1 MMLIKTSLKAYGKIN
16 LYLKVIKKLK
26 NKYHEI
32 ETLFCFFD
40 IYDQIFVSSNR
51 RNNEIIF
58 TGKFSKGISN
68 TNNTV
73 LKLLNILKKYPKFN
87 KHKFKIRIIKN
98 IPQGSGFGGGSADVS
113 ALLTFFNKYLELNL
127 KKKMISLICNKI
139 GADVEPSLN
148 TNFKI
153 LYGANNKIIELN
165 KKPKFNVLLVYPNCF
180 NSTKNIYLSNK
191 IFSKRSTSEISLLKK
206 YILNINYF
214 FKFLNYKG
222 NDLEQSA
229 FKSNKT
235 VLKLLT
241 FLKKLKG
248 CKLARMTGSGSACFA
263 IFENNSQLTD
273 AILALKKH
281 YKSYWIRKAK
291 II

>member
-1 MMLIKTSLKAYGKIN
+1 MLTKKSLKAYGKIN

-32 ETLFCFFD
+32 ESLFCFFN
-40 IYDQIFVSSNR
+40 IYDEIFVFANR
-51 RNNEIIF
+51 TYNKIIF

-73 LKLLNILKKYPKFN
+73 LKLFNILKKYTKFN
-87 KHKFKIRIIKN
+87 KLKFKIRIVKN

-113 ALLTFFNKYLELNL
+113 VLLNFFNKYLKLNL
-127 KKKMISLICNKI
+127 KKNTISSICNKI

-153 LYGANNKIIELN
+153 LYGSNKIIEFK
-165 KKPKFNVLLVYPNCF
+165 KKPKFNLLLVYPNCF

-191 IFSKRSTSEISLLKK
+191 IFSKKNNSEIYFLKK
-206 YILNINYF
+206 NILNMNYLI
-214 FKFLNYKG
+214 KFLNYKG

-229 FKSNKT
+229 FKKNKT
-235 VLKLLT
+235 ILKLLT

-248 CKLARMTGSGSACFA
+248 CKIARMTGSGSACFA
-263 IFENNSQLTD
+263 VFENNAHLAE
-273 AILALKKH
+273 AILTLKKH

>member
-1 MMLIKTSLKAYGKIN
+1 MLTKKSLKAYGKIN

-32 ETLFCFFD
+32 ESLFCFFN
-40 IYDQIFVSSNR
+40 IYDEIFVSANR
-51 RNNEIIF
+51 TNNQIIF

-73 LKLLNILKKYPKFN
+73 LKLFNILKKYPKFN
-87 KHKFKIRIIKN
+87 KLKFKIRIVKN

-113 ALLTFFNKYLELNL
+113 VLLNFFNKYLKLNL
-127 KKKMISLICNKI
+127 KKNTISSICNKI
-139 GADVEPSLN
+139 GRDVEPSLN

-153 LYGANNKIIELN
+153 LYGSNKIIEFK
-165 KKPKFNVLLVYPNCF
+165 KKPKFNLLLVYPNCF

-191 IFSKRSTSEISLLKK
+191 IFSKKNNSEIYFLKK
-206 YILNINYF
+206 NILNMNYLI
-214 FKFLNYKG
+214 KFLNYKG

-229 FKSNKT
+229 FKKNKT
-235 VLKLLT
+235 ILKLLT

-248 CKLARMTGSGSACFA
+248 CKIARMTGSGSACFA
-263 IFENNSQLTD
+263 VFENNAHLAE
-273 AILALKKH
+273 AILTLKKH

>member
-1 MMLIKTSLKAYGKIN
+1 MLIKTSLKAYGKIN

-51 RNNEIIF
+51 RNNQIIF

-113 ALLTFFNKYLELNL
+113 ALLTFFNKYLKLNL

-139 GADVEPSLN
+139 GADVEPLLN

-153 LYGANNKIIELN
+153 LYGANNKIIEFN

-180 NSTKNIYLSNK
+180 NSSKNIYLSNK
-191 IFSKRSTSEISLLKK
+191 IFSKRNNSEIFLLKK
-206 YILNINYF
+206 NVLNINYL

-229 FKSNKT
+229 FKNNKT
-235 VLKLLT
+235 VLKVLT

-263 IFENNSQLTD
+263 IFENNSQLTA
-273 AILALKKH
+273 AIFTLKKH
-281 YKSYWIRKAK
+281 YKSYWIRKVK

>member
-1 MMLIKTSLKAYGKIN
+1 MLTKKSLKAYGKIN

-32 ETLFCFFD
+32 ESLFCFFNV
-40 IYDQIFVSSNR
+40 YDEIFVSANR
-51 RNNEIIF
+51 TYSQIIF
-58 TGKFSKGISN
+58 TGKFSKGINN
-68 TNNTV
+68 TNNTI
-73 LKLLNILKKYPKFN
+73 LKLFNILKKYPKFN
-87 KHKFKIRIIKN
+87 KLKFKIRIVKN
-98 IPQGSGFGGGSADVS
+98 IPQGSGFGGGSVDVS
-113 ALLTFFNKYLELNL
+113 VLLNFFNKYLKLNL
-127 KKKMISLICNKI
+127 KKNTISSICNKI

-153 LYGANNKIIELN
+153 LYGSNKIIEFK
-165 KKPKFNVLLVYPNCF
+165 KKPKFNLLLVYPNCF

-191 IFSKRSTSEISLLKK
+191 IFSKKNNSEIYFLKK
-206 YILNINYF
+206 NILNMNYLI
-214 FKFLNYKG
+214 KFLNYKG

-229 FKSNKT
+229 FKKNKT
-235 VLKLLT
+235 ILKLLT

-248 CKLARMTGSGSACFA
+248 CKIARMTGSGSACFA
-263 IFENNSQLTD
+263 VFENNAHLAE
-273 AILALKKH
+273 AILTLKKH

>member
-1 MMLIKTSLKAYGKIN
+1 MMLTKKSLKAYGKIN

-32 ETLFCFFD
+32 ESLFCFFN
-40 IYDQIFVSSNR
+40 IYDQIFVSTNR
-51 RNNEIIF
+51 TYNQISF
-58 TGKFSKGISN
+58 TGRFSKGISK

-73 LKLLNILKKYPKFN
+73 LKLFNILKKYPKFN
-87 KHKFKIRIIKN
+87 KHKFKIRIVKN

-113 ALLTFFNKYLELNL
+113 VLLNFFNKYLNLNL
-127 KKKMISLICNKI
+127 KKKTISLICNKI

-153 LYGANNKIIELN
+153 LYGPNNKIIEFK
-165 KKPKFNVLLVYPNCF
+165 KKPKFNLLLVYPNCL
-180 NSTKNIYLSNK
+180 NSSKNIYLSNK
-191 IFSKRSTSEISLLKK
+191 IFSKKNNSEVYFLKK
-206 YILNINYF
+206 NILNMNYL

-229 FKSNKT
+229 FKKNKT
-235 VLKLLT
+235 ILKLLI

-248 CKLARMTGSGSACFA
+248 CKIARMTGSGSACFA
-263 IFENNSQLTD
+263 IFENNSHLAE
-273 AILALKKH
+273 AILSVKKH

>member
-1 MMLIKTSLKAYGKIN
+1 MMLTKKSLKAYGKIN

-32 ETLFCFFD
+32 ESLFCFFN
-40 IYDQIFVSSNR
+40 IYDEIFVFANR
-51 RNNEIIF
+51 TYNKIIF

-73 LKLLNILKKYPKFN
+73 LKLFNILKKYPKFN
-87 KHKFKIRIIKN
+87 KLKFKIRIVKN

-113 ALLTFFNKYLELNL
+113 VLLNFFNKYLKLNL
-127 KKKMISLICNKI
+127 KKNTISSICNKI

-153 LYGANNKIIELN
+153 LYGSNKIIELK
-165 KKPKFNVLLVYPNCF
+165 KKPKFNLLLVYPNCF

-191 IFSKRSTSEISLLKK
+191 IFSKKNNSEIYFLKK
-206 YILNINYF
+206 NILNMNYLI
-214 FKFLNYKG
+214 KFLNYKG

-229 FKSNKT
+229 FKKNKT
-235 VLKLLT
+235 ILKLLT

-248 CKLARMTGSGSACFA
+248 CKIARMTGSGSACFA
-263 IFENNSQLTD
+263 VFENNAHLAE
-273 AILALKKH
+273 AILTLKKH

>member
-1 MMLIKTSLKAYGKIN
+1 
-16 LYLKVIKKLK
+16 
-26 NKYHEI
+26 
-32 ETLFCFFD
+32 
-40 IYDQIFVSSNR
+40 VSANR
-51 RNNEIIF
+51 TYNQIIF

-73 LKLLNILKKYPKFN
+73 LKLFNILKKYPKFN
-87 KHKFKIRIIKN
+87 KLKFKIRIVKN

-113 ALLTFFNKYLELNL
+113 VLLNFFNKYLKLNL
-127 KKKMISLICNKI
+127 KKNTITSICNKI

-153 LYGANNKIIELN
+153 LYGSNKIIEFK
-165 KKPKFNVLLVYPNCF
+165 KKPKFNLLLVYPNCF

-191 IFSKRSTSEISLLKK
+191 IFSKKNNSEICFLKK
-206 YILNINYF
+206 NILNMNYLI
-214 FKFLNYKG
+214 KFLNYKG

-229 FKSNKT
+229 FKKNKT
-235 VLKLLT
+235 ILKLLT

-248 CKLARMTGSGSACFA
+248 CKIARMTGSGSACFA
-263 IFENNSQLTD
+263 VFENNAHLAE
-273 AILALKKH
+273 AILTLKKH

>member
-1 MMLIKTSLKAYGKIN
+1 MLIKKSLKAYGKIN

-51 RNNEIIF
+51 KYNQIIF
-58 TGKFSKGISN
+58 TGKFSKGISKN
-68 TNNTV
+68 NNTV
-73 LKLLNILKKYPKFN
+73 LKLFNILKKYPKFN
-87 KHKFKIRIIKN
+87 KYKFKIRIIKN

-113 ALLTFFNKYLELNL
+113 ALLNFFNKYLKLNL
-127 KKKMISLICNKI
+127 KRRTISLICNKI
-139 GADVEPSLN
+139 GSDVEPSLN

-153 LYGANNKIIELN
+153 LYGSSKKIIEFN
-165 KKPKFNVLLVYPNCF
+165 KKPKFNLLLVYPNCF

-191 IFSKRSTSEISLLKK
+191 IFSKKDNLKINLLKK
-206 YILNINYF
+206 NILNKNF
-214 FKFLNYKG
+214 LFKFLNYKG
-222 NDLEQSA
+222 NDLELSA
-229 FKSNKT
+229 FKNNKAI
-235 VLKLLT
+235 LKVLT
-241 FLKKLKG
+241 FIKKLKG

-263 IFENNSQLTD
+263 IFENNLHLTQ
-273 AILALKKH
+273 ANLALKKR

>member
-1 MMLIKTSLKAYGKIN
+1 MLIKKSLKAYGKIN

-32 ETLFCFFD
+32 ESLFCFFN
-40 IYDQIFVSSNR
+40 IYDEIFVSANR
-51 RNNEIIF
+51 TYNQIIF

-73 LKLLNILKKYPKFN
+73 LKLFNILKKYPKFN
-87 KHKFKIRIIKN
+87 KLKFKIRIVKN

-113 ALLTFFNKYLELNL
+113 VLLNFFNKYLKLNL
-127 KKKMISLICNKI
+127 KKNTISSICNKI

-153 LYGANNKIIELN
+153 LYGSNKIIEFK
-165 KKPKFNVLLVYPNCF
+165 KKPKFNLLLVHPNCF

-191 IFSKRSTSEISLLKK
+191 IFSKKNNYDISFLKK
-206 YILNINYF
+206 NILNMNYLI
-214 FKFLNYKG
+214 KFLNYKG

-229 FKSNKT
+229 FKKNKT
-235 VLKLLT
+235 ILKLLT

-248 CKLARMTGSGSACFA
+248 CKIARMTGSGSACFA
-263 IFENNSQLTD
+263 VFENNAHLAE
-273 AILALKKH
+273 AILTLKKH

>member
-1 MMLIKTSLKAYGKIN
+1 MMLIKKSLRAYGKIN

-32 ETLFCFFD
+32 ESLFCFFN
-40 IYDQIFVSSNR
+40 IYDEIFVSTNKSYNQ
-51 RNNEIIF
+51 IIF

-68 TNNTV
+68 TSNTV
-73 LKLLNILKKYPKFN
+73 LKLFNILKKYPKFN
-87 KHKFKIRIIKN
+87 KLKFKIRIVKN

-113 ALLTFFNKYLELNL
+113 VLLNFFNKFLKLNL
-127 KKKMISLICNKI
+127 KKKTISSICNKI

-153 LYGANNKIIELN
+153 LYGSNKIIEFK
-165 KKPKFNVLLVYPNCF
+165 KKPKFNLLLVYPNCF

-191 IFSKRSTSEISLLKK
+191 IFSKKNNSDIYFLKNN
-206 YILNINYF
+206 ILNMNYLI
-214 FKFLNYKG
+214 KFLNYKG

-229 FKSNKT
+229 FKKNKT
-235 VLKLLT
+235 ILKLLT

-263 IFENNSQLTD
+263 VFENNAHLAE
-273 AILALKKH
+273 AILTVKKH

>member
-1 MMLIKTSLKAYGKIN
+1 MLIKTSLKAYGKIN

-32 ETLFCFFD
+32 ESLFCFFN
-40 IYDQIFVSSNR
+40 IYDQIFVSANR
-51 RNNEIIF
+51 TYNQISF

-73 LKLLNILKKYPKFN
+73 LKLFNILKKYPKFN
-87 KHKFKIRIIKN
+87 KHKFKIRIVKN

-113 ALLTFFNKYLELNL
+113 VLLNFFNKYLNLNL
-127 KKKMISLICNKI
+127 KKKTISIICNKI

-153 LYGANNKIIELN
+153 LYGPNNKIIEFN
-165 KKPKFNVLLVYPNCF
+165 KKPKFNLLLVYPNCF

-191 IFSKRSTSEISLLKK
+191 IFSKKNNSEIYFLKK
-206 YILNINYF
+206 NILNMNYL

-229 FKSNKT
+229 FKKNKT
-235 VLKLLT
+235 ILKLLI

-248 CKLARMTGSGSACFA
+248 CKIARMTGSGSACFA
-263 IFENNSQLTD
+263 IFENNSHLAE
-273 AILALKKH
+273 AILSLKKH

>member
-1 MMLIKTSLKAYGKIN
+1 MLTKKSLKAYGKIN

-32 ETLFCFFD
+32 ESLFCFFN
-40 IYDQIFVSSNR
+40 IYDEIFVFANR
-51 RNNEIIF
+51 TYNKIIF

-73 LKLLNILKKYPKFN
+73 LKLFNILKKYPKFN
-87 KHKFKIRIIKN
+87 KLKFKIRIVKN

-113 ALLTFFNKYLELNL
+113 VLLNFFNKYLKLNL
-127 KKKMISLICNKI
+127 KKNTISSICNKI

-153 LYGANNKIIELN
+153 LYGSNKIIELK
-165 KKPKFNVLLVYPNCF
+165 KKPKFNLLLVYPNCF

-191 IFSKRSTSEISLLKK
+191 IFSKKNNSEIYFLKK
-206 YILNINYF
+206 NILNMNYLI
-214 FKFLNYKG
+214 KFLNYKG

-229 FKSNKT
+229 FKKNKT
-235 VLKLLT
+235 ILKLLT

-248 CKLARMTGSGSACFA
+248 CKIARMTGSGSACFA
-263 IFENNSQLTD
+263 VFENNAHLAE
-273 AILALKKH
+273 AILTLKKH

>member
-1 MMLIKTSLKAYGKIN
+1 MLIKKSLKAYGKIN

-51 RNNEIIF
+51 KYNQIIF
-58 TGKFSKGISN
+58 TGKFSKGISK

-73 LKLLNILKKYPKFN
+73 LKLFNILKKYPKFS
-87 KHKFKIRIIKN
+87 KHKFKIRIVKN
-98 IPQGSGFGGGSADVS
+98 IPQSSGFGGGSADVS
-113 ALLTFFNKYLELNL
+113 ALLNFFNKYLKLNL
-127 KKKMISLICNKI
+127 KRKRISLICNKI

-148 TNFKI
+148 TNLKI
-153 LYGANNKIIELN
+153 VYGPDNKIIQFN
-165 KKPKFNVLLVYPNCF
+165 KKPKFNLLLVFPDCL

-191 IFSKRSTSEISLLKK
+191 IFSKKNNSEIYFLKK
-206 YILNINYF
+206 NIFNMSYL

-229 FKSNKT
+229 FKNNRRI
-235 VLKLLT
+235 LKLLT

-263 IFENNSQLTD
+263 IFENNSQLTE
-273 AILALKKH
+273 AILSLKKH

>member
-1 MMLIKTSLKAYGKIN
+1 MLTNKSLKAYGKIN

-32 ETLFCFFD
+32 ESLFCFFN
-40 IYDQIFVSSNR
+40 IYDEIFVFANR
-51 RNNEIIF
+51 TYNKIIF

-73 LKLLNILKKYPKFN
+73 LKLFNILKKYPKFN
-87 KHKFKIRIIKN
+87 KLKFKIRIVKN

-113 ALLTFFNKYLELNL
+113 VLLNFFNKYLKLNL
-127 KKKMISLICNKI
+127 KKNTISSICNKI

-153 LYGANNKIIELN
+153 LYGSNKIIEFK
-165 KKPKFNVLLVYPNCF
+165 KKPKFNLLLVYPNCF

-191 IFSKRSTSEISLLKK
+191 IFSKKNNSEIYFLKK
-206 YILNINYF
+206 NILNMNYLI
-214 FKFLNYKG
+214 KFLNYKG

-229 FKSNKT
+229 FKKNKT
-235 VLKLLT
+235 ILKLLT

-248 CKLARMTGSGSACFA
+248 CKIARMTGSGSACFA
-263 IFENNSQLTD
+263 VFENNAHLAE
-273 AILALKKH
+273 AILTLKKH

>member
-32 ETLFCFFD
+32 ESLFCFFN
-40 IYDQIFVSSNR
+40 IYDQIFVSTNR
-51 RNNEIIF
+51 TYNQISF
-58 TGKFSKGISN
+58 TGRFSKGISK

-73 LKLLNILKKYPKFN
+73 LKLFNILKKYPKFN
-87 KHKFKIRIIKN
+87 KHKFKIRIVKN

-113 ALLTFFNKYLELNL
+113 VLLNFFNKYLNLNL
-127 KKKMISLICNKI
+127 KKKTISLICNKI

-153 LYGANNKIIELN
+153 LYGPNNKIIEFK
-165 KKPKFNVLLVYPNCF
+165 KKPKFNLLLVYPNCL
-180 NSTKNIYLSNK
+180 NSSKNIYLSNK
-191 IFSKRSTSEISLLKK
+191 IFSKKDNSEVYFLKK
-206 YILNINYF
+206 NILNMNYL
-214 FKFLNYKG
+214 FKFLNYTG

-229 FKSNKT
+229 FKKNKT
-235 VLKLLT
+235 ILKLLT

-248 CKLARMTGSGSACFA
+248 CKIARMTGSGSACFA
-263 IFENNSQLTD
+263 IFENNSHLAE
-273 AILALKKH
+273 AILSLKKH

>member
-1 MMLIKTSLKAYGKIN
+1 MMLTKKSLKAYGKIN

-32 ETLFCFFD
+32 ESLFCFFNV
-40 IYDQIFVSSNR
+40 YDEIFVSANR
-51 RNNEIIF
+51 TYSQIIF
-58 TGKFSKGISN
+58 TGKFSKGINN
-68 TNNTV
+68 TNNTI
-73 LKLLNILKKYPKFN
+73 LKLFNILKKYPKFN
-87 KHKFKIRIIKN
+87 KLKFKIRIVKN
-98 IPQGSGFGGGSADVS
+98 IPQGSGFGGGSVDVS
-113 ALLTFFNKYLELNL
+113 VLLNFFNKYLKLNL
-127 KKKMISLICNKI
+127 KKNTISSICNKI

-153 LYGANNKIIELN
+153 LYGSNKIIEFK
-165 KKPKFNVLLVYPNCF
+165 KKPKFNLLLVYPNCF

-191 IFSKRSTSEISLLKK
+191 IFSKKNNSEIYFLKK
-206 YILNINYF
+206 NILNMNYLI
-214 FKFLNYKG
+214 KFLNYKG

-229 FKSNKT
+229 FKKNKT
-235 VLKLLT
+235 ILKLLT

-248 CKLARMTGSGSACFA
+248 CKIARMTGSGSACFA
-263 IFENNSQLTD
+263 VFENNAHLAE
-273 AILALKKH
+273 AILTLKKH

>member
-1 MMLIKTSLKAYGKIN
+1 MLIKTSLKAYGKIN

-32 ETLFCFFD
+32 ESLFCFFN
-40 IYDQIFVSSNR
+40 IYDQIFVSTNR
-51 RNNEIIF
+51 TYNQISF
-58 TGKFSKGISN
+58 TGRFSKGISK

-73 LKLLNILKKYPKFN
+73 LKLFNILKKYPKFN
-87 KHKFKIRIIKN
+87 KHKFKIRIVKN

-113 ALLTFFNKYLELNL
+113 VLLNFFNKYLNLNL
-127 KKKMISLICNKI
+127 KKKTISLICNKI

-153 LYGANNKIIELN
+153 LYGPNNKIIEFK
-165 KKPKFNVLLVYPNCF
+165 KKPKFNLLLVYPNCL
-180 NSTKNIYLSNK
+180 NSSKNIYLSNK
-191 IFSKRSTSEISLLKK
+191 IFSKKNNSEVYFLKK
-206 YILNINYF
+206 NILNMNYL

-229 FKSNKT
+229 FKKNKT
-235 VLKLLT
+235 ILKLLI

-248 CKLARMTGSGSACFA
+248 CKIARMTGSGSACFA
-263 IFENNSQLTD
+263 IFENNSHLAE
-273 AILALKKH
+273 AILSLKKH

>member
-1 MMLIKTSLKAYGKIN
+1 MMLTKKSLKAYGKIN

-32 ETLFCFFD
+32 ESLFCFFN
-40 IYDQIFVSSNR
+40 IYDEIFVSTNR
-51 RNNEIIF
+51 KYNKIIF

-73 LKLLNILKKYPKFN
+73 LKLFNILKKYPKFN
-87 KHKFKIRIIKN
+87 KLKFKIRIVKN

-113 ALLTFFNKYLELNL
+113 VLLNFFNKYLKLNL
-127 KKKMISLICNKI
+127 KKNTISSICNKI

-153 LYGANNKIIELN
+153 LYGSNKIIEFK
-165 KKPKFNVLLVYPNCF
+165 KKPKFNLLLVYPNCF

-191 IFSKRSTSEISLLKK
+191 IFSKKNNSEIYFLKK
-206 YILNINYF
+206 NILNMNYLI
-214 FKFLNYKG
+214 KFLNYKG

-229 FKSNKT
+229 FKKNKT
-235 VLKLLT
+235 ILKLLT

-248 CKLARMTGSGSACFA
+248 CKIARMTGSGSACFA
-263 IFENNSQLTD
+263 VFENNAHLAE
-273 AILALKKH
+273 AILTLKKH